1 MINKNYPF
9 CVTIRIWLTLKDYQL
24 NYIDTETDIGVIFFS
39 ISWFYYTGDLSF
51 NIRNLIDEFYTLL
64 LK

>member
-24 NYIDTETDIGVIFFS
+24 NYIDTETDIEVLFFFPFLGFIIQVIYPS
-39 ISWFYYTGDLSF
+39 ILE
-51 NIRNLIDEFYTLL
+51 I
-64 LK
+64 